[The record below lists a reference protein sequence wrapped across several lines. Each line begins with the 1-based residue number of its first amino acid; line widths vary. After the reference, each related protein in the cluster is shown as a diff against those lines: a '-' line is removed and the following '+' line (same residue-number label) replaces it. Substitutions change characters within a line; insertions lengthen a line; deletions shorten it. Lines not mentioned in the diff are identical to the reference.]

1 MKKWRFYTTLG
12 IASVFFILF
21 LVSSPALAETVL
33 KVGIGMADAGQ
44 LDPHI
49 SSKTQDKC
57 VFGWMFNGL
66 VRLKPGSMDLNAF
79 EPDLA
84 ERWKTS
90 ADGLTWTFYL
100 RKGVKF
106 HGGYGEFTADDAVY
120 SLQRAKNPKTS
131 GFSSDYANF
140 ASIEA
145 VDTYTVRITLEKPVP
160 SLLALVSNYHGG
172 NIVSKKA
179 VETMGED
186 FKTNPIGTGPFA
198 FVDYKTKQSVT
209 LVAHKYYFRGAPK
222 IDKIIYRYIP
232 SAASRELAFTKGE
245 LDLTYGVRQ
254 QQWVDRMR
262 KKEGIIVDVFQPG
275 ELRTLHMN
283 TSKKPF
289 DDIRVRKAVF
299 HAISR
304 DAVAAF
310 LGKDVTQLNY
320 TVVPN
325 GYLGHSNDVVR
336 YEYDPDKAKAMLKEA
351 GYPEGFKTTA
361 IISKRPPLLAPMQI
375 VQEQLRLVG
384 ITLELDVVE
393 HATFHQQIRN
403 DLSPL
408 VLYGAARFPIADTYL
423 TQFYHSRSI
432 VATPTAVT
440 NFSHS
445 SVADAEIDAARSE
458 TDPQKQI
465 ELWKK
470 AQQKIMDA
478 CVAYPFLELLQVW
491 VRKDNLNYGYD
502 LKAALTL
509 GPIINETTH
518 FK

>member
-1 MKKWRFYTTLG
+1 MKKWKIHASLC
-12 IASVFFILF
+12 IVSVFFMMLF
-21 LVSSPALAETVL
+21 VSSPAPAETVL

-49 SSKTQDKC
+49 SAKTQDKC

-66 VRLKPGSMDLNAF
+66 VRLKPGSMDLNAM

-84 ERWKTS
+84 ERWVAS
-90 ADGLTWTFYL
+90 ADSLVWTFYL

-106 HGGYGEFTADDAVY
+106 HGDYGEFTAEDVVY
-120 SLQRAKNPKTS
+120 SLQRAKDPKTS

-140 ASIEA
+140 IAVEA
-145 VDTYTVRITLEKPVP
+145 VDPYTVKITLDKPVP

-179 VETMGED
+179 AEAMGED
-186 FKTNPIGTGPFA
+186 FKTQPVGTGPFA
-198 FVDYKTKQSVT
+198 FVEYKSKQNVT
-209 LVAHKYYFRGAPK
+209 LAAHKDYFRGTPK

-275 ELRTLHMN
+275 ELRTMHMN
-283 TSKKPF
+283 MTKKPF
-289 DDIRVRKAVF
+289 DDIRVRKAVA

-304 DAVAAF
+304 DEVAAF
-310 LGKDVTQLNY
+310 LGKDVTQLNF

-336 YEYDPDKAKAMLKEA
+336 YEYDVDKAKALLKEA
-351 GYPEGFKTTA
+351 GYPDGFKTKA

-375 VQEQLRLVG
+375 VQEQLRRAG

-393 HATFHQQIRN
+393 HATFHEQIRK

-440 NFSHS
+440 NFSHNT
-445 SVADAEIDAARSE
+445 VADAEIDAARSE
-458 TDPQKQI
+458 ADPQKQKD
-465 ELWKK
+465 LWQQ

-491 VRKDNLNYGYD
+491 VRKDNLDYGYD

-509 GPIINETTH
+509 GPIINETTML
-518 FK
+518 K

>member
-1 MKKWRFYTTLG
+1 MKKWKFHTTLG
-12 IASVFFILF
+12 IVSVFIMLF
-21 LVSSPALAETVL
+21 FVSSPAQAETVL
-33 KVGIGMADAGQ
+33 KVGIGMTDAGQ

-66 VRLKPGSMDLNAF
+66 VRLKPGSMDLNAL

-84 ERWKTS
+84 ERWETS
-90 ADGLTWTFYL
+90 ADGLVWTFHL
-100 RKGVKF
+100 RKGAKF
-106 HGGYGEFTADDAVY
+106 HGDYGELTAEDVVY

-131 GFSSDYANF
+131 GFSSDYTNF
-140 ASIEA
+140 TSIEA
-145 VDTYTVRITLEKPVP
+145 VDSYTVRITLDKSVP

-179 VETMGED
+179 AEAMGED
-186 FKTNPIGTGPFA
+186 FKTHPIGTGPFA
-198 FVDYKTKQSVT
+198 FVEYKAKQNVT
-209 LVAHKYYFRGAPK
+209 LVAHKDYFRGTPK

-254 QQWVDRMR
+254 KQWVDRMR

-283 TSKKPF
+283 MSKKPF
-289 DDIRVRKAVF
+289 DDIRVRKAVA

-304 DAVAAF
+304 DDVAAF

-325 GYLGHSNDVVR
+325 GYLGHSNNVVR
-336 YEYDPDKAKAMLKEA
+336 YEYNPDKAKALLKEA
-351 GYPEGFKTTA
+351 GYPDGFKTTA

-393 HATFHQQIRN
+393 HATFHQQIRK

-432 VATPTAVT
+432 VATSTAVT
-440 NFSHS
+440 NFSHNN
-445 SVADAEIDAARSE
+445 VADAEIDAARSE
-458 TDPQKQI
+458 ADPQKRK
-465 ELWKK
+465 ELWQQ
-470 AQQKIMDA
+470 AQQKIMDT

-491 VRKDNLNYGYD
+491 VRKGNLDYGYD
-502 LKAALTL
+502 LQAALTL